1 MNYSDFVYTIEAM
14 VKERVGE
21 NVKVEIHKNL
31 KNNGKER
38 IGLVIKEAEI
48 NIAPAIY
55 LEEFYDRWSI
65 TDDLEGIICEIL
77 SIQKEVKL
85 EKSFD
90 SNFLKD
96 YQLVKEKL
104 AFKVV
109 HYEKNKDLLRDVP
122 HIKFLD
128 LAIVFYVLV
137 DENEKG
143 IATMVV
149 KNSHKNNW
157 KVELS
162 ELYDDAIKNAEV
174 MLPSDFQPMTS
185 IISELLVEEQDI
197 EKEKEKEKEEA
208 MFVLSNRNRN
218 LGAACIL
225 YEGVLEKIAKYL
237 REDYYVIPSSIHEVI
252 IVPFSKS
259 PEKAEL
265 EEMIREINET
275 QLEEEEVLSN
285 YAYFYSV
292 REQRLLY

>member
-1 MNYSDFVYTIEAM
+1 MNYSEFVCAIEER
-14 VKERVGE
+14 VRERVGDSTR
-21 NVKVEIHKNL
+21 VEIHKNT
-31 KNNGKER
+31 KNNGRKR
-38 IGLVIKEAEI
+38 VGLVIKEEGI

-55 LEEFYDRWSI
+55 LEEFYDKW
-65 TDDLEGIICEIL
+65 TLADNLEGIVDEIM
-77 SIQKEVKL
+77 SIQNEVKL
-85 EKSFD
+85 EQSFD
-90 SNFLKD
+90 SDFLKN
-96 YQLVKEKL
+96 YELVKEKL

-109 HYEKNKDLLRDVP
+109 HYEKNQNLLNELP
-122 HIKFLD
+122 HVKFLD

-149 KNSHKNNW
+149 RNSHKNSW

-162 ELYDDAIKNAEV
+162 ELYDDALKNAEV

-185 IISELLVEEQDI
+185 VISELLVEE
-197 EKEKEKEKEEA
+197 KEGKSKNDES

-225 YEGVLEKIAKYL
+225 YEGVLETIAKFL
-237 REDYYVIPSSIHEVI
+237 SEDYYVIPSSIHEVI

-259 PEKAEL
+259 PKKEEL

-275 QLEEEEVLSN
+275 QLEEEEVLSD
-285 YAYFYSV
+285 YAYFYST